1 MAPPATSLS
10 TVVAVADKFAG
21 TVARILSKDYFRR
34 MSTQKGARRDDTT
47 QGTGEATGEAPL
59 ASAGPGKAARQGPP
73 YRRLSDPRELQAL
86 AHPVRLGIMELLTV
100 SGPLTA
106 TELADRLDETP
117 ANCSWHLRKLAEHAF
132 VEEAGGGIGRQRPW
146 RVSSIGL
153 AWDDVDATPGEL
165 RAGRALEEMLLQR
178 QLTRYQQARA
188 QLLDD
193 GERDWAEAAA
203 STQNASWLTAEELD
217 ALNLELRT
225 VLERYTDRL
234 TDPSLRPAGSR
245 LCEFVAW
252 GAPLLLPGVEAIPA
266 DGAPEAVDDTA
277 DAS

>member
-1 MAPPATSLS
+1 MA
-10 TVVAVADKFAG
+10 
-21 TVARILSKDYFRR
+21 SK
-34 MSTQKGARRDDTT
+34 KGVRRDDTT
-47 QGTGEATGEAPL
+47 QGTGQAAGEAAL
-59 ASAGPGKAARQGPP
+59 APAGPSARGEAGGAGPS

-117 ANCSWHLRKLAEHAF
+117 ANCSWHLRKLAEHSF

-153 AWDDVDATPGEL
+153 AWDDVDASPVEL

-178 QLTRYQQARA
+178 QVARYQQARA

-193 GERDWAEAAA
+193 GEREWAEASS
-203 STQNASWLTAEELD
+203 STQHASWLTAEELD
-217 ALNLELRT
+217 ALNLEIRA
-225 VLERYTDRL
+225 VLERYAGRL
-234 TDPSLRPAGSR
+234 ADPAERPPGSR
-245 LCEFVAW
+245 LCELVAW
-252 GAPLLLPGVEAIPA
+252 GAPLLLPGVEAIPGEDA
-266 DGAPEAVDDTA
+266 RPA

>member
-1 MAPPATSLS
+1 MT
-10 TVVAVADKFAG
+10 T
-21 TVARILSKDYFRR
+21 RR
-34 MSTQKGARRDDTT
+34 KGQA
-47 QGTGEATGEAPL
+47 EATGEATL
-59 ASAGPGKAARQGPP
+59 APAGPGEAAHQGSS
-73 YRRLSDPRELQAL
+73 YRRLRDPRELQAL
-86 AHPVRLGIMELLTV
+86 AHPVRLGILELLTV

-117 ANCSWHLRKLAEHAF
+117 ANCSWHLRKLAEHEF

-178 QLTRYQQARA
+178 QVTRYQQART
-188 QLLDD
+188 QLLED
-193 GERDWAEAAA
+193 GDREWADAAA
-203 STQNASWLTAEELD
+203 STQHASWLTAEELD
-217 ALNLELRT
+217 ALNLEMRA
-225 VLERYTDRL
+225 VLERYADRL
-234 TDPSLRPAGSR
+234 TDPAKRPAGSR
-245 LCEFVAW
+245 LCELVAW

-266 DGAPEAVDDTA
+266 DSAANTATDATAA

>member
-1 MAPPATSLS
+1 MPT
-10 TVVAVADKFAG
+10 T
-21 TVARILSKDYFRR
+21 
-34 MSTQKGARRDDTT
+34 KGERRDDTT
-47 QGTGEATGEAPL
+47 QGTGEATREAAL
-59 ASAGPGKAARQGPP
+59 ASAGPGEAGEGPS

-146 RVSSIGL
+146 QVRSIGL

-165 RAGRALEEMLLQR
+165 RAGRALEELLLQR
-178 QLTRYQQARA
+178 QVTRFQQARA

-193 GERDWAEAAA
+193 GERAWAEAAS
-203 STQNASWLTAEELD
+203 STQHASWLTTAELD
-217 ALNLELRT
+217 SLNLEIRA
-225 VLERYTDRL
+225 VLERYADRL
-234 TDPSLRPAGSR
+234 TDPALRPAGSR
-245 LCEFVAW
+245 LCELVAW
-252 GAPLLLPGVEAIPA
+252 GAPLLLPDLEPVAAEDAPA
-266 DGAPEAVDDTA
+266 NA

>member
-1 MAPPATSLS
+1 VAKQRS
-10 TVVAVADKFAG
+10 T
-21 TVARILSKDYFRR
+21 
-34 MSTQKGARRDDTT
+34 KGARGDDTT
-47 QGTGEATGEAPL
+47 QGTGQATGQAAL
-59 ASAGPGKAARQGPP
+59 ASAGLAGEADPAAAGPS

-100 SGPLTA
+100 DGPLTA

-146 RVSSIGL
+146 QVRAVGL
-153 AWDDVDATPGEL
+153 AWDDVDASPGEL

-178 QLTRYQQARA
+178 QVTRFQQARA

-193 GERDWAEAAA
+193 GERDWAEAAS
-203 STQNASWLTAEELD
+203 STQFASWLTVEELD
-217 ALNLELRT
+217 ELNLELRA
-225 VLERYTDRL
+225 VLERYADRL
-234 TDPSLRPAGSR
+234 TDPDRRPPGSR

-252 GAPLLLPGVEAIPA
+252 GAPLLLPGVEAVTAEGA
-266 DGAPEAVDDTA
+266 DRTGES